1 MSISMDKFK
10 AHYSLLKIK
19 QLAKAENYKITATAR
34 KTAFEDFSLLENEI
48 IDVILSLE
56 ITDLYKS
63 MTSHNDSTLWH
74 DVYLKRIMNTTAYIK
89 LQILDENSIIISF
102 KEK

>member
-1 MSISMDKFK
+1 MDKFK

-19 QLAKAENYKITATAR
+19 QLAKAGNYKITASAR
-34 KTAFEDFSLLENEI
+34 KTAFDDFSLIENEI

-63 MTSHNDSTLWH
+63 MTSYNDSTLWH
-74 DVYLKRIMNTTAYIK
+74 DVYHKRIMNTTAYIK
-89 LQILDENSIIISF
+89 LQILDETSIIISF